1 MGAVVQRTG
10 ELEAAARHQPG
21 EAIRGSKVTTTQTK
35 SLYDRLGGLDVIN
48 ALTESWV
55 ARVGGDDRAN
65 GKFVRTDIPRLKK
78 EIIDQLCEAT
88 GGPCTYTG
96 RSMRETHDG
105 MEVTA
110 GEFDVAMQHLGAALD
125 ELNIPKTEQDE
136 LVDLLRPMRSDIV
149 EVESAETGTP
159 LPDSYQAAPPLT

>member
-1 MGAVVQRTG
+1 MASRSDREGKQMR
-10 ELEAAARHQPG
+10 
-21 EAIRGSKVTTTQTK
+21 TQTK
-35 SLYDRLGGLDVIN
+35 SLYDRLGGGGAIN

-65 GKFVRTDIPRLKK
+65 GKFVRTDIERLKK
-78 EIIDQLCEAT
+78 EVVDQLCEAA

-110 GEFDVAMQHLGAALD
+110 GEFEVVMQHLGAALD
-125 ELNIPKTEQDE
+125 ELNVPQTEQDE
-136 LVDLLRPMRSDIV
+136 LV
-149 EVESAETGTP
+149 G
-159 LPDSYQAAPPLT
+159 